1 MLKSYRELYFDIL
14 KNYDEYIKIVNIYN
28 NSYLIRINYLIELFG
43 GHNYENECY
52 YNIFKKKDNSY
63 YSIDIYCNKFD
74 STRIIIYSSKGP
86 NELNKILKENNI
98 IGFNKSQDEDTFF
111 MKLDFPKDENRLY
124 YVAKKLIDIFSS
136 I

>member
-1 MLKSYRELYFDIL
+1 MQNSYKELYFDIL

-28 NSYLIRINYLIELFG
+28 NSSSIRINYLIEVFG

-52 YNIFKKKDNSY
+52 YNIFKKNDNSY

-74 STRIIIYSSKGP
+74 SSRIIIYSSKGA
-86 NELNKILKENNI
+86 NELDKILKNNDI
-98 IGFNKSQDEDTFF
+98 TYFNKSQDEDTFF
-111 MKLDFPKDENRLY
+111 MKLDFPKDENKLHY
-124 YVAKKLIDIFSS
+124 ITKKLIDIFSS

>member
-28 NSYLIRINYLIELFG
+28 NSSLIRINYLIELFG

-52 YNIFKKKDNSY
+52 YNTFKKNDNSY

-86 NELNKILKENNI
+86 NELNRILKENDI